1 MRLLLKLFL
10 SFCKIG
16 AFTLGGGYAMIS
28 VIEAEIVTKNG
39 WIDRDEFLD
48 YVVLAQTAPGLLAVN
63 ISILVGNKIAGRP
76 GAVACTLGAALP
88 SFLII
93 LFIAIFFTRFQDNEW
108 VRRAFRA
115 IRPAVIALIAVP
127 VFSLG
132 KSAKIGWKT
141 VAIPIVVALLIWQLK
156 VSPIYIILSAIV
168 VGVLMQLFRT
178 KKQK

>member
-1 MRLLLKLFL
+1 MLLRLFL

-28 VIEAEIVTKNG
+28 VIEAEIVDRRK
-39 WIDRDEFLD
+39 WIDKNEFLD
-48 YVVLAQTAPGLLAVN
+48 MVVLSQTAQGLLAVN
-63 ISILVGNKIAGRP
+63 ISILVGNKVAGRR

-93 LFIAIFFTRFQDNEW
+93 LLIAIFFTRFQDNEW

-127 VFSLG
+127 VFNLG
-132 KSAKIGWKT
+132 RQANIGRKT
-141 VAIPIVVALLIWQLK
+141 VAIPIAVALLIWQLK
-156 VSPIYIILSAIV
+156 VSPIYIIIAAIV
-168 VGVLMQLFRT
+168 VGVVWHLIEIRHAR
-178 KKQK
+178 